1 MTAVD
6 ALSESNQFPVWVEEN
21 PEKIARRKSLS
32 GDKSVDVTIVGG
44 GYSGLWT
51 AYYLLKNCPTLRVI
65 IIEKQYCGF
74 GASGRNGGWCKGS
87 VAGSPHRYAKYSSPE
102 LVNKLQRAMFD
113 AVDEVG
119 HVVKKESINCGFNK
133 NGLVRLARNK
143 PQAQRQFDE
152 VKRAKSM
159 GLEPEIIDLLGK
171 DEARTMLNATDIESA
186 IFFSPAATLNPLRLV
201 QGLASAVERL
211 GGQIAEATEVTEI
224 KGTRITTTH
233 GSVDSEIV
241 VLATEAYT
249 RNLKGKK
256 RDYIPAYSRMIAT
269 EPLSEELL
277 EEMKLNAGMA
287 FSDDRYSVI
296 YGTLTE
302 DNRVAFGGR
311 GTPIYQFGSKISPD
325 AESDEKS
332 HLNVYHTLVNLLPQL
347 EGTAVTHRWGGVLA
361 IPRNWLP
368 GLRFDRDTSTG
379 VLGGY
384 VGSGVA
390 SANLAGRTMADLILN
405 RKTSRTLLPWVGKQ
419 SKKWEPEPLRSIG
432 VLSSGSLLKFADTFE
447 TMTGRTAKTANLV
460 AKLIRG
466 S

>member
-1 MTAVD
+1 
-6 ALSESNQFPVWVEEN
+6 
-21 PEKIARRKSLS
+21 
-32 GDKSVDVTIVGG
+32 
-44 GYSGLWT
+44 
-51 AYYLLKNCPTLRVI
+51 
-65 IIEKQYCGF
+65 
-74 GASGRNGGWCKGS
+74 
-87 VAGSPHRYAKYSSPE
+87 
-102 LVNKLQRAMFD
+102 
-113 AVDEVG
+113 
-119 HVVKKESINCGFNK
+119 
-133 NGLVRLARNK
+133 
-143 PQAQRQFDE
+143 
-152 VKRAKSM
+152 
-159 GLEPEIIDLLGK
+159 
-171 DEARTMLNATDIESA
+171 
-186 IFFSPAATLNPLRLV
+186 
-201 QGLASAVERL
+201 
-211 GGQIAEATEVTEI
+211 
-224 KGTRITTTH
+224 
-233 GSVDSEIV
+233 
-241 VLATEAYT
+241 
-249 RNLKGKK
+249 
-256 RDYIPAYSRMIAT
+256 MIAT

-332 HLNVYHTLVNLLPQL
+332 HLHVYHTLVNLLPQL

-419 SKKWEPEPLRSIG
+419 SKKWEPEPLRYMG